1 MFSVSLGLSV
11 ELLDLDFNVRTVDA
25 NVIPRHI
32 AGGRRPKH
40 LTSSNVEHRA
50 VPRARD
56 FSPVDLTFRERPA
69 HVRAGVVDRVERT
82 TYVEKRDFLAVDFD
96 HPGPANGYL
105 FSSGNLY
112 KLWHWFL
119 SLLEG
124 RSI

>member
-1 MFSVSLGLSV
+1 MFSGSLRLSL

-56 FSPVDLTFRERPA
+56 FSPVDLTFRQRPSHVQA
-69 HVRAGVVDRVERT
+69 GLAVRAERT
-82 TYVEKRDFLAVDFD
+82 THVEKRGFLADALRQ
-96 HPGPANGYL
+96 PGPGA
-105 FSSGNLY
+105 
-112 KLWHWFL
+112 
-119 SLLEG
+119 
-124 RSI
+124 RV